1 MFPLKAMPSTELA
14 LNWELAGVVVIFF
27 AGTALHFVFEWSGY
41 WRPIAWLAAVNEST
55 WEHFKLAFW
64 PGVTWAFVEFFAIGN
79 AVHNFWIGK
88 CLGLL
93 CMPLIIAAIFYS
105 YTTALG
111 RHYLW
116 VDIFSFLLAIII
128 GQLISFEF
136 ISAAKLSAHAQWLG
150 VIGIGVMMLVF
161 VLFTYIP
168 PHIFLFEHVPTHEYG
183 ILTHY

>member
-1 MFPLKAMPSTELA
+1 MFPLKTMPSAKLA
-14 LNWELAGVVVIFF
+14 QNWELVGVVVIFF

-64 PGVTWAFVEFFAIGN
+64 PGVAWALVEYSTIRKAT
-79 AVHNFWIGK
+79 HNFWIGK
-88 CLGLL
+88 GLGLL

-111 RHYLW
+111 KHYLW
-116 VDIFSFLLAIII
+116 VDILSFLLAIII
-128 GQLISFEF
+128 GQLISFKF
-136 ISAAKLSAHAQWLG
+136 LSAAKFSTHAQWLG
-150 VIGIGVMMLVF
+150 VIAVGVMMMAF

-168 PHIFLFEHVPTHEYG
+168 PHIFVFEHVPTREYG

>member
-1 MFPLKAMPSTELA
+1 
-14 LNWELAGVVVIFF
+14 
-27 AGTALHFVFEWSGY
+27 
-41 WRPIAWLAAVNEST
+41 
-55 WEHFKLAFW
+55 
-64 PGVTWAFVEFFAIGN
+64 
-79 AVHNFWIGK
+79 
-88 CLGLL
+88 
-93 CMPLIIAAIFYS
+93 MPLIIAAVFYS
-105 YTTALG
+105 YKTALG

-150 VIGIGVMMLVF
+150 VIGVGVMMLVF